1 MRGEWT
7 KKFKKKAG
15 ILLFWLLLW
24 QVAGML
30 IRNPILFATPLQ
42 TAKALWE
49 NFRAAG
55 FWQVVGMTLL
65 RIAAGFFLG
74 AILGIVTA
82 ALCKAEPFLE
92 ELLTP
97 VIALMKTVPVVCFV
111 VLFLV
116 WWGSGFLSVAVSFLM
131 VFTATYFSTLEGLK
145 AVKRS
150 ELEMAQAFC
159 LPFLT
164 RLSYVYGPALKPFL
178 LGSFQTT
185 LGLAWKSGVA
195 AEVIGLPARSIGEGL
210 YLAKISLDTAG
221 IFAWTAVTCIFSYL
235 FEKGVLWCLER
246 VFRLRISGK
255 APEKRTEGPRELGLR
270 GISITLGGKE
280 VLRGRELQI
289 GPGEVY
295 CLTGP
300 SGSGKTTTLRL
311 LAGFLKPD
319 EGELQGCEKGSLCM
333 LFQEDRLCEEATAL
347 ENVTMVTGDL
357 QKAMDALKPILPEH
371 CLQKPCRELSGGE
384 KRRVALARALAAE
397 GNYLLL
403 DEPFSGLDEETA
415 RICREEILR
424 KKGDRTLVIASHVKI
439 E

>member
-1 MRGEWT
+1 MNGKWS
-7 KKFKKKAG
+7 KKFIKKAG

-49 NFRAAG
+49 NFHAAG
-55 FWQVVGMTLL
+55 FWQTVTATLL
-65 RIAAGFFLG
+65 RIAAGFSLG
-74 AILGIVTA
+74 ASLGIVTA
-82 ALCKAEPFLE
+82 ALCRAWPFLE
-92 ELLTP
+92 DVLTP
-97 VIALMKTVPVVCFV
+97 VITLMKTVPVVCFV

-116 WWGSGFLSVAVSFLM
+116 WWGSGFLSIAVSFLM
-131 VFTATYFSTLEGLK
+131 VFTAAYFSTLEGLK
-145 AVKRS
+145 AVKQS
-150 ELEMAQAFC
+150 ELEMAQAFH

-164 RLSYVYGPALKPFL
+164 RLSYIYGPALKPFL
-178 LGSFQTT
+178 LGSFQTA

-195 AEVIGLPARSIGEGL
+195 AEVIGLPAHSIGEGL

-221 IFAWTAVTCIFSYL
+221 IFAWTSVTCILSYL
-235 FEKGVLWCLER
+235 FEKGVLWCIKR
-246 VFRLRISGK
+246 AFRLRISGK
-255 APEKRTEGPRELGLR
+255 APEKRTGGPRELR
-270 GISITLGGKE
+270 ILGASVTFEGKE

-289 GPGEVY
+289 GPGEIY
-295 CLTGP
+295 WLTGP
-300 SGSGKTTTLRL
+300 SGSGKTTMLRL
-311 LAGFLKPD
+311 LAGFLAPNAGKV
-319 EGELQGCEKGSLCM
+319 QGCEKGSLCM

-347 ENVTMVTGDL
+347 ENVWLVTGDRK
-357 QKAMDALKPILPEH
+357 KAEEVLEAMLPEE
-371 CLQKPCRELSGGE
+371 CLGKPCRELSGGE

-415 RICREEILR
+415 RICREEIR
-424 KKGDRTLVIASHVKI
+424 RRKGDRTLVIASHVKI